1 MRSVFFVILF
11 FGLIKATA
19 ADLPVEGLSDFSF
32 VFEKNQRTVKIFRGV
47 HDRIKKWSVLVLLHG
62 GNGSVEKF
70 RKGTG
75 QQFENLAKQKGFLL
89 VYAQGT
95 DSTGRNR
102 NHWNDGRDT
111 YYGNNSVS
119 HVDDV
124 GFLKELAK
132 KLKAHFVKINSQKIY
147 LAGVSNGAMMTMR
160 VACQG
165 GDPFA
170 GYAAIIGSLSKDIA
184 SRCQKTVGK
193 PMLFI
198 NGTEDRLV
206 SYDGKDR
213 RPLLLKRKLDGER
226 LTVPQTLQVF
236 TSRNSCKPSPQ
247 QRQLPNKST
256 DDDSRVE
263 RWDYDCRLAPVRF
276 YKVVGGGHSVPGME
290 VPRGLIRKW
299 VGKPNQDINSAE
311 TLWTFFKL

>member
-1 MRSVFFVILF
+1 M
-11 FGLIKATA
+11 
-19 ADLPVEGLSDFSF
+19 PVEGLSDFSF
-32 VFEKNQRTVKIFRGV
+32 EFANIQRTVKIFRGSPSV
-47 HDRIKKWSVLVLLHG
+47 AKKTSVLILLHG
-62 GNGSVEKF
+62 GNGSVDKF

-75 QQFENLAKQKGFLL
+75 KQFEALAKQKGFIL
-89 VYAQGT
+89 VYPQGT

-124 GFLKELAK
+124 SFLKELAK
-132 KLKAHFVKINSQKIY
+132 KLKAHFTKIDGQKIY

-165 GDPFA
+165 DNSFA
-170 GYAAIIGSLSKDIA
+170 GYAAIIGSLSKEIA

-198 NGTEDRLV
+198 NATEDRLV

-236 TSRNSCKPSPQ
+236 TSRNSCKPSPSQ
-247 QRQLPNKST
+247 QSLADLNRE
-256 DDDSRVE
+256 DDSKVE
-263 RWDYDCRLAPVRF
+263 RWDYDCALAPVRF
-276 YKVVGGGHSVPGME
+276 YKVVGGGHTVPGME
-290 VPRGLIRKW
+290 VPKGLIRKW
-299 VGKPNQDINSAE
+299 VGKPNRDIVAAE